1 MMSLWVIRELWRE
14 AFERPMPPLKGL
26 CLRCH
31 VKPVQHRPAISSAP
45 DLESLFL
52 YSVVFCLRPCQC
64 NLSHKVSVA
73 LSRARCYLPP
83 TMCMCVLLSNFE
95 CIEHFIVLA
104 QRLQPQPCVCGDLHV
119 RACGTKSNKPHSVT
133 NMSEPHTEQKKKNM
147 SDRARESAR
156 ATHRNASQ
164 HMSLRAPKHNNHTVN
179 THTHTHT
186 HTHTIPDAAT
196 AGIPIPGK
204 TESPQS
210 LRF

>member
-1 MMSLWVIRELWRE
+1 MSLWVIRELWRE

-119 RACGTKSNKPHSVT
+119 HTRAHTHKEQQTAQCNKYVRAAYRTEKEKYVRQGTRK
-133 NMSEPHTEQKKKNM
+133 
-147 SDRARESAR
+147 RARNTQERVPAHESAR
-156 ATHRNASQ
+156 TKTQQPHR
-164 HMSLRAPKHNNHTVN
+164 K
-179 THTHTHT
+179 HTHTHT
-186 HTHTIPDAAT
+186 HTHTPFPTQQLPAYQS
-196 AGIPIPGK
+196 PGR
-204 TESPQS
+204 QS
-210 LRF
+210 LRKA